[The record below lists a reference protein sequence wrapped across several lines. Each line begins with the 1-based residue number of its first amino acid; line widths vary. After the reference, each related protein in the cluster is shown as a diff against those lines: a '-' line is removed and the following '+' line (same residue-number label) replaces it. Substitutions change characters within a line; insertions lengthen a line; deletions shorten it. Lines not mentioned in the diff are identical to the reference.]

1 MSDNLKEEFML
12 LQLILVVIYG
22 VVIGTVMGYV
32 CKLLGLDVILSGAVI
47 GALTGIT
54 TIFIFSKAGKR

>member
-1 MSDNLKEEFML
+1 M
-12 LQLILVVIYG
+12 ILVVIYG